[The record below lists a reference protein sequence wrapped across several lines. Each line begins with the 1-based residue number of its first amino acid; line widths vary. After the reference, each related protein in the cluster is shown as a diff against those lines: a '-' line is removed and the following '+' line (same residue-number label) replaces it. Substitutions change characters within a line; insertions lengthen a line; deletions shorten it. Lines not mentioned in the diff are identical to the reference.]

1 MNLHLKL
8 SAGGLAYKYFSMN
21 MRHLTT
27 TTTHTLTHPLFLKLG
42 ILSEKGDKS
51 AILSKKVLICEKFW
65 YNYINVVCQN
75 FSQISTFFDKM
86 ALFHLKHLVL
96 KKVDEWG
103 CVVRWRMFIE
113 KYSYQLSISTA
124 SVLGYYWFYIDDEK
138 REYYL
143 KL

>member
-1 MNLHLKL
+1 MHCCLFYWNNNSYIESSLKTV
-8 SAGGLAYKYFSMN
+8 SW
-21 MRHLTT
+21 
-27 TTTHTLTHPLFLKLG
+27 
-42 ILSEKGDKS
+42 
-51 AILSKKVLICEKFW
+51 W
-65 YNYINVVCQN
+65 YNYTNVVCQN

-124 SVLGYYWFYIDDEK
+124 SVLDTIDFILMMKKENTIWNYK
-138 REYYL
+138 QKNKL
-143 KL
+143 KEIKFNPAGPAVLLWVDQNGATTERSSICKWDC